1 MSFKEYS
8 QLENDN
14 TEIIHKTDKTILYL
28 NKYFTLND
36 NSVIFSNTYL
46 VTELFTILKN
56 RNSDI
61 AGLKLI
67 SHQADHKIDKKIFN
81 QKPIN
86 ITKWF
91 GINIEHEDK
100 NLVPLPLGISNTYSP
115 KNLRLEDF
123 KKYINSKKTIFAYSN
138 FQVNTNYFERVKI
151 RDQIQ
156 NKSFIT
162 TQNPELAIQSYA
174 EKLSKSKFVI
184 CPPGNGVDTHRFWES
199 LYFNSIPI
207 ALKHL
212 TLTTAKDIPVL
223 FIDSFD
229 TISEEKC
236 NIYLNNLENEKINY
250 ESLTMDYWLE
260 KINYEKKIGQS
271 QIEVNLSIQEI
282 QSIKERFHRT
292 LKREM
297 VYKNFYTFRRKI
309 HSKVN

>member
-28 NKYFTLND
+28 NKYFSLND

-46 VTELFTILKN
+46 VNELFTILKN
-56 RNSDI
+56 RNLDV

-81 QKPIN
+81 QKPLN

-123 KKYINSKKTIFAYSN
+123 KKYINSKKTIFVYSN
-138 FQVNTNYFERVKI
+138 FQVNTNYFERIKI

-184 CPPGNGVDTHRFWES
+184 CPPGNGIDTHRFWES

-229 TISEEKC
+229 AISEEKC

-260 KINYEKKIGQS
+260 KINYEKKRGQN
-271 QIEVNLSIQEI
+271 QNEVNLSNQEI